1 MWNTKPIE
9 NKIVTCGQRVS
20 TYLFFS
26 ISTTDLVNYLDLL
39 I

>member
-9 NKIVTCGQRVS
+9 NKIVTCRQRVN
-20 TYLFFS
+20 TCLIFS
-26 ISTTDLVNYLDLL
+26 ISTIDPVNYLDLL